1 MFLDFRLKVRDFFR
15 KNKKK
20 IYIAIVI
27 IVVIIILNIEV
38 GRRLD
43 SQAPKINYEP
53 HTPIVSGKETPK
65 EVQDDVE
72 DKIEEYCKYCNNKEY
87 ENAYAMLT
95 DECKEYVFEDDIEN
109 FKKYIDYIF
118 NGNKVYSIQDY
129 SNKDNVYVYNLTISA
144 DLMATGMNT
153 EDSKSMYI
161 DKVVFIKDDN
171 NTKFSVKG
179 FIKSEDMD
187 CLGEDDYMKISIY
200 KKITYYDKVTYKMQ
214 ITNKTTY
221 PIVIAN
227 EKEKSEVLL
236 SLGGDNRGMVL
247 DNYRNDFIIARVG
260 LKNLSEMT
268 FNKYYD
274 ESKKETAIIFN
285 KIRVLKKYTEID
297 SNWESELADAV
308 KLYSLQIPLNN

>member
-72 DKIEEYCKYCNNKEY
+72 EKIEEYCKYCNNKEY